1 MDTIVSR
8 VNAEINRIYERD
20 GMVKPSVLVE
30 ESEPVEAPA
39 HEAFEWDNIKA
50 GKEYRLMQAR
60 GYIRHAVVTCEGKTS
75 EYCHIPASVEYSE
88 SKEGSYKPIHAIVHN
103 KDEYRLALAQL
114 ASYLDAAQESYNR
127 LVDAAKHKHIKLNT
141 NKIEKG
147 FSMIKEALA

>member
-50 GKEYRLMQAR
+50 GKEFRLMQAR
-60 GYIRHAVVTCEGKTS
+60 GYIRHAVVTCDGKPTTF
-75 EYCHIPASVEYSE
+75 CHVPVSVQYSE
-88 SKEGSYKPIHAIVHN
+88 SKEGCYKTIEAIVHN
-103 KDEYRLALAQL
+103 KDEYKLALGQL